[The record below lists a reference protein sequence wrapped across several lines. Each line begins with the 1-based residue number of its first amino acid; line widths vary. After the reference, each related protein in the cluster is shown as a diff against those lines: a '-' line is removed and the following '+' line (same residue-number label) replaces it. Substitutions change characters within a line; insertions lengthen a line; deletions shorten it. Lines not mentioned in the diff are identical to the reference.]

1 MQPTPQAY
9 SSFLIRFWWEPAQAA
24 PAGVPE
30 DVPSGAWQATVEH
43 IQSGEQSAVTNVAAI
58 AQFLVEHA
66 GPNPIL
72 SPADQTLK

>member
-1 MQPTPQAY
+1 MLPTPQAY
-9 SSFLIRFWWEPAQAA
+9 SSFLIRFWWEPAEAL
-24 PAGVPE
+24 PDGM
-30 DVPSGAWQATVEH
+30 WRATIEH
-43 IQSGEQSAVTNVAAI
+43 IQSGEQQAVMNVAVI